1 MFVVNGN
8 RAGAGIA
15 FLVGAGAVAEFIAK
29 ACSSPQTV
37 EINVSKRGET
47 LMKWVTVGLVESAVM
62 VAIAAAIDKK
72 YAVYLLA
79 GGVFEGVVTY
89 GEYVYG
95 KRSGLNKPGPETEMV
110 GGYG

>member
-1 MFVVNGN
+1 VFVLNGN

-15 FLVGAGAVAEFIAK
+15 FLVGGGAVAEFVAK

-37 EINVSKRGET
+37 EINASKRAGT
-47 LMKWVTVGLVESAVM
+47 LMKWVTIGLAESAVM

-72 YAVYLLA
+72 YAFYLVA
-79 GGVFEGVVTY
+79 GGVFEGLITY
-89 GEYVYG
+89 VEYVYG
-95 KRSGLNKPGPETEMV
+95 KQSGLANGGAETEVV